1 MKAIIS
7 LILIAQTIFACA
19 LCTVYSPKTRV
30 VLDIK
35 TNESVISEIDVKWIL
50 TKPFTDTLKN
60 VYDINLDNNLD
71 KTELATV
78 KDVFLSY
85 VKPKNYLSHISYGKK
100 INKIKSNQIKASD
113 LDAYIDND
121 ILHFSYKIRLN
132 YKIVKDNILY
142 FSIEDNEQFF
152 LIELEKN
159 GITFDK
165 EIFQE
170 NIIDL
175 NSVSFYIIKEF
186 VSEKQENI
194 VEVKK
199 ENIIKADENFLTK
212 FNKKIKENLI
222 EIKNG
227 NNIALITLLFVS
239 FLYGIVH
246 ALGPGHGKSLAFSY
260 FMATKSSCI
269 KAFVISQVT
278 AFIHIVGAL
287 ILVLISIFII
297 ESFFNSFV
305 NDSIKLITK
314 LSALFIM
321 LLALY
326 LLYKKYK
333 NKSSSSPSCCSHHH
347 EEKST
352 KKQDIFFVLT
362 AGIIPCPGT
371 VILFLYAFILK
382 TYFAVILA
390 SIFISLGMGMV
401 IFMSSFFSIKINKLT
416 NNYQKVKN
424 FIEIASPIFIFI
436 LGLLLFFNTNII

>member
-1 MKAIIS
+1 MHFK
-7 LILIAQTIFACA
+7 
-19 LCTVYSPKTRV
+19 Y
-30 VLDIK
+30 
-35 TNESVISEIDVKWIL
+35 
-50 TKPFTDTLKN
+50 
-60 VYDINLDNNLD
+60 
-71 KTELATV
+71 
-78 KDVFLSY
+78 
-85 VKPKNYLSHISYGKK
+85 
-100 INKIKSNQIKASD
+100 KIK
-113 LDAYIDND
+113 
-121 ILHFSYKIRLN
+121 LN

-186 VSEKQENI
+186 VSEKKEDPL
-194 VEVKK
+194 EVKK

-260 FMATKSSCI
+260 FMATKSSYI

-326 LLYKKYK
+326 LLYKKFK

-382 TYFAVILA
+382 TYLAVILA